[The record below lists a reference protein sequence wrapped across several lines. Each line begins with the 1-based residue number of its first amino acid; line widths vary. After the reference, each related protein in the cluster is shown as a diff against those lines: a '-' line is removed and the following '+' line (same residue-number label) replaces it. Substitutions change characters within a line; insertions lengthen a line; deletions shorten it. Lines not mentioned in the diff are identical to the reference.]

1 LDDHEVTIAAD
12 IAALR
17 KTGGRNSVRYS
28 LIQEI
33 QPVTVGNP
41 CCYRLS
47 KRGEKMMGELDYRM
61 QVYALPLDD
70 EPDDDGVPDTF
81 VFDDEDDEMLHRW
94 EASRNVVRG

>member
-1 LDDHEVTIAAD
+1 
-12 IAALR
+12 
-17 KTGGRNSVRYS
+17 
-28 LIQEI
+28 
-33 QPVTVGNP
+33 
-41 CCYRLS
+41 
-47 KRGEKMMGELDYRM
+47 MMGELDYRM